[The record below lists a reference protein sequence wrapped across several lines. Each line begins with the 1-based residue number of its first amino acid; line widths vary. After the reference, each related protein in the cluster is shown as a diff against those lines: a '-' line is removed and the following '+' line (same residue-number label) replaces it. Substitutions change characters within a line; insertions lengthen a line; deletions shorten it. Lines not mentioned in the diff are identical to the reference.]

1 MYDKDLLTRLLK
13 SKIAKTKSKDEIIDE
28 LLMGLSKQN
37 AKSLKAALDEL
48 FLMIYDNYDNANLK
62 ILVENKINALEIS
75 VPNINF
81 ETIYESLASSAGAKF
96 AFDEIDIKSLETMR
110 KNFYWMKND
119 YNEKISNDLKAITA
133 KVFNGEITR
142 ANMAEILKEK
152 FKGVLSANTS
162 YFEGV
167 SDHIISQAQNI
178 ARVNQ
183 SSKYGVKHYK
193 VLARI
198 DSRT

>member
-81 ETIYESLASSAGAKF
+81 EAIYESLASSA
-96 AFDEIDIKSLETMR
+96 
-110 KNFYWMKND
+110 
-119 YNEKISNDLKAITA
+119 
-133 KVFNGEITR
+133 
-142 ANMAEILKEK
+142 
-152 FKGVLSANTS
+152 
-162 YFEGV
+162 
-167 SDHIISQAQNI
+167 
-178 ARVNQ
+178 
-183 SSKYGVKHYK
+183 
-193 VLARI
+193 
-198 DSRT
+198 